1 MDKEMVIMLNQGPT
15 SSSTYFLSGH
25 CVRAVR
31 AVVASV
37 PLSPSPVRIAQ
48 RIVDRRSPPTAAPQH
63 RLNHFGISNLYQI
76 KLVYGTA
83 GARSND

>member
-1 MDKEMVIMLNQGPT
+1 
-15 SSSTYFLSGH
+15 
-25 CVRAVR
+25 
-31 AVVASV
+31 
-37 PLSPSPVRIAQ
+37 VRIAQ